1 MYRSTWEI
9 AAYIRHHI
17 ADIADER
24 RACSPIAKSVG
35 GLTSPMTQ
43 LRHRLGLGL
52 IKVGHALAGYDA
64 VRSLS
69 TAPARAVTWGSSS

>member
-17 ADIADER
+17 ADIADDR

-43 LRHRLGLGL
+43 LRHRLGLGP

-64 VRSLS
+64 VRVLPAS
-69 TAPARAVTWGSSS
+69 TARPATWGSGT